1 MVNKEKSVRP
11 VVHMESLQEPQEPE
25 QGPSGVVSQQGSI
38 N

>member
-11 VVHMESLQEPQEPE
+11 TVITELPQEPE
-25 QGPSGVVSQQGSI
+25 QGTSGVVTERGSI

>member
-11 VVHMESLQEPQEPE
+11 TVHTESPQEPQEPE
-25 QGPSGVVSQQGSI
+25 QGPSGVISQQGSI